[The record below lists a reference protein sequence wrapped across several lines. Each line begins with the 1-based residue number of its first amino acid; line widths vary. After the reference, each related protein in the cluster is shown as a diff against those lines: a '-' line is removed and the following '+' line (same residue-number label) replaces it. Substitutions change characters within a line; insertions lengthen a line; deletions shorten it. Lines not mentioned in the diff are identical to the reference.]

1 MSDEVSPE
9 RKALDSA
16 MADMQRLAVDHRSSA
31 LEHVRAA
38 LTDYRWIF
46 AQGMSSS
53 LTDRNILNGLEAVE
67 KELKPYVE
75 GP

>member
-16 MADMQRLAVDHRSSA
+16 MADMQRLAVDHRRSA

-46 AQGMSSS
+46 DQRMNSSVG
-53 LTDRNILNGLEAVE
+53 DRDVLRGLEEVE
-67 KELKPYVE
+67 KELKPYG